1 MGTQNANTL
10 FRDAFVRRS
19 CEPDFVSVE
28 HCERH
33 CDLSRGGS
41 CGQRGTHSDALCA
54 VAFNPGFARHVRVI
68 IVYIVSGTALIVR
81 RLHDIGLSGWL
92 ICCSFIPGANFIF
105 FVAMLLLPGTNGH
118 NAYGAPQGKT
128 AGDYLRRGQWLE
140 RRRQYKAAFQ
150 NYAIVIESEQYS
162 RQEQDAAIQCV
173 ERLRD
178 RLLSEGIMKF
188 DTV

>member
-1 MGTQNANTL
+1 MLKNLFAMPSFEGRANRISFLLNTL
-10 FRDAFVRRS
+10 GSIAIFVVAVVAASVALIAMPFAPWLSILVLPVAFVLIIIY
-19 CEPDFVSVE
+19 FVS
-28 HCERH
+28 
-33 CDLSRGGS
+33 GA
-41 CGQRGTHSDALCA
+41 AL
-54 VAFNPGFARHVRVI
+54 V
-68 IVYIVSGTALIVR
+68 VR
-81 RLHDIGLSGWL
+81 RLHDIGLTGWL
-92 ICCSFIPGANFIF
+92 IFCSFIPGANFIF

-140 RRRQYKAAFQ
+140 RRRQYEAAFQ

>member
-1 MGTQNANTL
+1 MLTRFFAMPSFEGRANRISFLLNTVSGIAIL
-10 FRDAFVRRS
+10 VVAVVAGSVALIAMPFAPWLSILVLPVTFV
-19 CEPDFVSVE
+19 
-28 HCERH
+28 
-33 CDLSRGGS
+33 L
-41 CGQRGTHSDALCA
+41 
-54 VAFNPGFARHVRVI
+54 I